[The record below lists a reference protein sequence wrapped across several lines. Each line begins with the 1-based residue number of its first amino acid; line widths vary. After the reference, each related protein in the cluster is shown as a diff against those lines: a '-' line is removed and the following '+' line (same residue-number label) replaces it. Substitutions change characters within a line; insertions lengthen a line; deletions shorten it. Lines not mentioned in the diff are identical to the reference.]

1 MSQLVQQE
9 DPLVFWKRNENT
21 FPTLAAIAMTTI
33 GVPAS
38 SAAVEQLFS
47 VAGKVFRPD
56 RCRLTDKSFETLMFI
71 RCNK

>member
-1 MSQLVQQE
+1 MCFHFVSSE
-9 DPLVFWKRNENT
+9 NEMKT
-21 FPTLAAIAMTTI
+21 AIAMTTI